1 MIRASGARITLRGV
15 ILATYLAG
23 AASCG
28 EPETVP
34 PVTHSITIEGSSF
47 SPAVVELEVGDTVTW
62 VNKDFFPHTATSK
75 AGGFD
80 SQGLPPG
87 GTWSYVATRSGDVQY
102 VCTFHPTMQGTLR
115 IR

>member
-1 MIRASGARITLRGV
+1 MIRISGARITLRGV
-15 ILATYLAG
+15 VLATFLAG
-23 AASCG
+23 GVSCG
-28 EPETVP
+28 APEAIP
-34 PVTHSITIEGSSF
+34 PATHTITIEGSSF
-47 SPAVVELEVGDTVTW
+47 SPVAVDVKVGDAVTW

-87 GTWSYVATRSGDVQY
+87 RTWSYVAIRAGDIKY
-102 VCTFHPTMQGTLR
+102 ICTFHPTMEGTLR